1 MPLRRLD
8 LAIIIASMLQ
18 WLKSGL
24 FLAAFLLTAVPP
36 LHAQTGTITG
46 TVADPG
52 GALLPG
58 VLITIT
64 NVDNNFERTF
74 LTDDHGEYN
83 LPLLPAAMYRME
95 ATLSGF
101 RTGVAENIY
110 LSVDDHLR
118 IDFTLQIGEVTQKVT
133 VTESVLM
140 VQSETSSVGVVIDN
154 HKVAELAL
162 NGRQF
167 ESLAQLVPG
176 SVSPA
181 PGSALSLRGGFN
193 SAGSRETAN
202 SNLLDGVDNNDP
214 AINNFTL
221 RPILDAIQEFKVLAN
236 SYSAEFGR
244 GGGAQMIVNT
254 RTGTNEYHASAWE
267 FLRNDKLDARDFFNK
282 KDSGPK
288 PPFRR
293 NQFGGTVGGP
303 IRHDHTFFFGAY
315 EGVRRRQVF
324 TSQQQV
330 PTEAFLRGDFSTFA
344 TPLRDP
350 ENRGGPTFPG
360 NLIPANRINA
370 VAKRMIDRGSFPLPT
385 PGLATP
391 NNFLAVNPF
400 PNDVDQYNA
409 RLDHRISATTSIF
422 GRYGFTRDA
431 LVTPCAD
438 QAAFERFSVVGYYLS
453 AANSQTA
460 CVPGFGH
467 NDITR
472 AQSLSLGLTHIF
484 STRMIAEVHGGF
496 NRQVQSRIA
505 FASEQSDISAEL
517 GIPASQTPKD
527 FGHPIIAIAGLS
539 TIGDRGYQKRAGTT
553 GQLAASLSYTAAQH
567 SMRMGMD
574 VRHIMFF
581 AGSNVR
587 ETIRFSG
594 AWTGNAFADFLLGFA
609 SQTTRDPT
617 DSFRYHILNS
627 YNWFLQDDYRVSKRL
642 TLNLGL
648 RYEYNTPDKEKQD
661 RLAHLNVETLQ
672 YEIAGQN
679 GASRGLYHSDKNN
692 FGPRFGFALR
702 LDRNGKS
709 IFRGG
714 YGIFYSLAIVG
725 NDLFF
730 VRNGPPFQQPQT
742 FEAGSFPND
751 LTLSDPF
758 RSARL
763 SSSQIF
769 DVPSIDPHFRDA
781 YLQHWNLGYQRQ
793 LLSNMVFE
801 LSYVGNKGTK
811 LVKTVDINQPFPVA
825 GLNQPPVQPRRP
837 LPSFGAIPLLQSS
850 GNAIY
855 HGLLGRVERRFTSG
869 LSFLAS
875 YTLGHA
881 IDDSTGG
888 NVSQDAR
895 NLEADRGNSDFD
907 ARHRVALSFIYE
919 LPFGHGKKFGKDW
932 GSALNTVLGGWEFS
946 GIGTYQS
953 GQPIFVQ
960 LSPGSQNSNTASTRD
975 RPDIAHILDG
985 TLFLPNVSPVI
996 KDRKDKAVYL
1006 NPAAFTIPVRGTFG
1020 NAPRNY
1026 FNGPGTRNW
1035 DLMLGK
1041 NFRREKLDV
1050 QFRAE
1055 FYNVL
1060 NHPSLNQPNRYADT
1074 AAFGTITSTLLQN
1087 RQIQFGVKL
1096 LY

>member
-1 MPLRRLD
+1 
-8 LAIIIASMLQ
+8 
-18 WLKSGL
+18 
-24 FLAAFLLTAVPP
+24 
-36 LHAQTGTITG
+36 
-46 TVADPG
+46 
-52 GALLPG
+52 
-58 VLITIT
+58 
-64 NVDNNFERTF
+64 
-74 LTDDHGEYN
+74 
-83 LPLLPAAMYRME
+83 
-95 ATLSGF
+95 
-101 RTGVAENIY
+101 
-110 LSVDDHLR
+110 
-118 IDFTLQIGEVTQKVT
+118 
-133 VTESVLM
+133 M
-140 VQSETSSVGVVIDN
+140 VQSETSSVGIVIDN
-154 HKVAELAL
+154 QKVAELAL

-193 SAGSRETAN
+193 SAGARETAN

-244 GGGAQMIVNT
+244 NGGAQVIVNT
-254 RTGTNEYHASAWE
+254 RSGTNDFHVSAWE

-282 KDSGPK
+282 KGSGAK
-288 PPFRR
+288 PPFHR
-293 NQFGGTVGGP
+293 NQFGATAGGP
-303 IRHDHTFFFGAY
+303 LRHDRSFFFAAY
-315 EGVRRRQVF
+315 EGIRRRQVF

-330 PTEAFLRGDFSTFA
+330 PTEAFSRGDFSAVA

-350 ENRGGPTFPG
+350 ESRPGPTFPG
-360 NLIPANRINA
+360 NIIPLSRINP
-370 VAKRMIDRGSFPLPT
+370 VARRIIERGSFPLPT

-409 RLDHRISATTSIF
+409 RVDHRLANATSLF

-438 QAAFERFSVVGYYLS
+438 QAAFERFSVVGYYLT

-467 NDITR
+467 NDVTR
-472 AQSLSLGLTHIF
+472 AQSLSLGLTHMF
-484 STRMIAEVHGGF
+484 SPRTIGELHGGF

-505 FASEQSDISAEL
+505 FASGQSDISAEL
-517 GIPASQTPKD
+517 GIPASHTPKD
-527 FGHPIIAIAGLS
+527 FGHPVIAIAGFS
-539 TIGDRGYQKRAGTT
+539 TVGDRGYQKRAGTT
-553 GQLAASLSYTAAQH
+553 GQIAASLSYTAPQH
-567 SMRMGMD
+567 TIRMGMD

-594 AWTGNAFADFLLGFA
+594 AWTGNGFADFLLGLP

-617 DSFRYHILNS
+617 DSFRYHIVNS
-627 YNWFLQDDYRVSKRL
+627 YNWFFQDDFRVNNRL

-648 RYEYNTPDKEKQD
+648 RYEYNTPDTEKQN

-672 YEIAGQN
+672 YEIAGQD
-679 GASRGLYHSDKNN
+679 GASRALYHSDANN
-692 FGPRFGFALR
+692 FAPRIGFAFK
-702 LDRNGKS
+702 LDRSGHS
-709 IFRGG
+709 ALRGG
-714 YGIFYSLAIVG
+714 YGIFYSLAIIG

-730 VRNGPPFQQPQT
+730 VRNGPPFQQPET
-742 FEAGSFPND
+742 FDAGLFSTD

-763 SSSQIF
+763 SSSQVF
-769 DVPSIDPHFRDA
+769 DAPSIDPHFNDA
-781 YLQHWNLGYQRQ
+781 YIQHWNLGYQRQ
-793 LLSNMVFE
+793 LSSNALLEV
-801 LSYVGNKGTK
+801 SYVGNKGTE
-811 LVKTVDINQPFPVA
+811 LVKTVDINQAFPVA
-825 GLNQPPVQPRRP
+825 GLVQPPLQPRRP
-837 LPSFGAIPLLQSS
+837 LPAFGAIPLLQSS
-850 GNAIY
+850 GNSIY
-855 HGLLGRVERRFTSG
+855 HALLGRLERRFSG
-869 LSFLAS
+869 NLSLLTS

-895 NLEADRGNSDFD
+895 NLKADRGNSDFD
-907 ARHRVALSFIYE
+907 ARHRLALSVIYE
-919 LPFGHGKKFGKDW
+919 LPFGREKKFGKNW
-932 GSALNTVLGGWEFS
+932 SAALNSVLGGWQLS

-960 LSPGSQNSNTASTRD
+960 LSPGSQNSNTGSTRD

-985 TLFLPNVSPVI
+985 SLFIPNVNPVI
-996 KDRKDKAVYL
+996 QDRKDKTVYL
-1006 NPAAFTIPVRGTFG
+1006 NPAAFTVPVKGTFG

-1035 DLMLGK
+1035 DVMLGK
-1041 NFRREKLDV
+1041 DFRREKLDV

-1087 RQIQFGVKL
+1087 RQIQFGLKL